1 MRKERVE
8 VIQEVAM
15 SVGNA
20 SGTEYQ
26 DPLLVLFGDTVAGG
40 GFGGG
45 RFREGLVDSG
55 HCKFWLLCELM
66 WTSCAF
72 NFNFRPLRQGQY
84 RREINS
90 LLHKMGY

>member
-8 VIQEVAM
+8 VIQEVTM
-15 SVGNA
+15 PVGNA

-40 GFGGG
+40 GFGRG

-55 HCKFWLLCELM
+55 HYEFWLLCELM
-66 WTSCAF
+66 CAPCAF
-72 NFNFRPLRQGQY
+72 GF
-84 RREINS
+84 
-90 LLHKMGY
+90 